1 MSSSTGA
8 AKIKP
13 GEPDGSEVREGAN
26 VMASVPVEVVYCPV
40 CGQPK
45 SKLREKLYG
54 VPTCRRCIDGFTK
67 RRSIA
72 GVIDWIFLPFIF
84 LVGTAFVVGML
95 SVIFEEMAAN
105 RPVALG
111 LNLLSLFVPPIAFLM
126 FCAKDGFS
134 GYSPGKALCG
144 LRAINAD
151 TGQSIGFLRSI
162 ARNLPPT
169 LTLFLVLIVALQ
181 IRKGPRLGDGWAKSK
196 VIWQKYADRTPFLSL
211 GKGWVA
217 EQADL
222 QSTGVLQP
230 EDGNPFRAPQG

>member
-1 MSSSTGA
+1 
-8 AKIKP
+8 
-13 GEPDGSEVREGAN
+13 
-26 VMASVPVEVVYCPV
+26 MASEPVEVVYCPV
-40 CGQPK
+40 CRQPK

-72 GVIDWIFLPFIF
+72 GVIDWIVLPVVFF
-84 LVGTAFVVGML
+84 VGTV
-95 SVIFEEMAAN
+95 MATAVLRVLAEDLTAN

-111 LNLLSLFVPPIAFLM
+111 LNLLSLFVPPAALLM
-126 FCAKDGFS
+126 FFAKDGFS

-151 TGQSIGFLRSI
+151 TGQPIGFLRSI
-162 ARNLPPT
+162 MRNVPPGVT
-169 LTLFLVLIVALQ
+169 IFLTLIVALQ

-196 VIWQKYADRTPFLSL
+196 VVWQKYADRAPFLSQ
-211 GKGWVA
+211 GKTRVA
-217 EQADL
+217 EQLDF
-222 QSTGVLQP
+222 QSTGVTLP